1 MQGEVSILAHSLGS
15 VLCYDILCNQPHLHK
30 SLRDKQDKAES
41 KSETALASFGSM
53 QPMQSSDLDPSKILQ
68 VGDCFFI
75 QVFSTHRVIRYF
87 FPRPSDDQ
95 GLLAFEE
102 YLIHVAWQL

>member
-53 QPMQSSDLDPSKILQ
+53 QPMQSSDLDPSKTLQ
-68 VGDCFFI
+68 VGRRFFP
-75 QVFSTHRVIRYF
+75 QSFPTHRIMSYTC
-87 FPRPSDDQ
+87 PRPLDD
-95 GLLAFEE
+95 
-102 YLIHVAWQL
+102 